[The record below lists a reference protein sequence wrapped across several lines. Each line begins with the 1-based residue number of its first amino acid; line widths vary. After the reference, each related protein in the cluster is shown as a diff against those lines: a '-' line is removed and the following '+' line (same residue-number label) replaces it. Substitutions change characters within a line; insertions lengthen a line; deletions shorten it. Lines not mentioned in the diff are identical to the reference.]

1 MQIKVIDSFFNETT
15 GTTIITVSTPYGVFK
30 GQALFNA
37 EAEKFPPSTYVGM
50 EIAESRA
57 CIAAYNEAIKRK
69 KEQLKGIKRLIFS
82 CDNNALVLRYANRIK
97 NSITTEINDL
107 LAEKED
113 YQKAIKIAIE
123 ARGIYTRSRLVSK
136 EERERYLKDISDGLK
151 ALGQNSS
158 KEEE

>member
-15 GTTIITVSTPYGVFK
+15 GTTLVTISTPYGVFK
-30 GQALFNA
+30 GQALFNKK
-37 EAEKFPPSTYVGM
+37 AEKFPPSNYVGT

-69 KEQLKGIKRLIFS
+69 KEQLKGIKRLIYS
-82 CDNNALVLRYANRIK
+82 CDNNALVLRYANRVK
-97 NSITTEINDL
+97 NSIIAEIDDL
-107 LAEKED
+107 LLDKEV
-113 YQKAIKIAIE
+113 YKKNIKTAIE

-158 KEEE
+158 KEKE

>member
-15 GTTIITVSTPYGVFK
+15 GTTMITISTPYGIFK

-69 KEQLKGIKRLIFS
+69 KAQLKGIKRLIYS
-82 CDNNALVLRYANRIK
+82 CDNNTLVLRYANRVK
-97 NSITTEINDL
+97 NSIITEIYGL
-107 LAEKED
+107 LLDKEV
-113 YQKAIKIAIE
+113 YKKNIKTAIE

-136 EERERYLKDISDGLK
+136 EERERYLKDISNGLK

-158 KEEE
+158 KEKE

>member
-1 MQIKVIDSFFNETT
+1 MQIKVIDSLFNETT
-15 GTTIITVSTPYGVFK
+15 GTTMITISTPYGVFI
-30 GQALFNA
+30 GRAFFNA
-37 EAEKFPPSTYVGM
+37 EAEKFPPSNYVGM

-69 KEQLKGIKRLIFS
+69 KEQLKGIKRLIYS
-82 CDNNALVLRYANRIK
+82 CDNNALVLRYANRVK
-97 NSITTEINDL
+97 NSIIAEIDDL
-107 LAEKED
+107 LLDKEV
-113 YQKAIKIAIE
+113 YKKNIKTAIE

-158 KEEE
+158 KEKE

>member
-1 MQIKVIDSFFNETT
+1 MQIKVIDSFFYEPSGITT
-15 GTTIITVSTPYGVFK
+15 VKVSTPYGVFK
-30 GQALFNA
+30 GQAFFNA
-37 EAEKFPPSTYVGM
+37 EVEKFPPSNYVGT

-97 NSITTEINDL
+97 NSITAEINDL
-107 LAEKED
+107 LAEKAD
-113 YQKAIKIAIE
+113 YQKAIRTAIE

-136 EERERYLKDISDGLK
+136 EERERYLKEISDGLK

>member
-15 GTTIITVSTPYGVFK
+15 GTTIITISTPYGVFK

-37 EAEKFPPSTYVGM
+37 EAEKFPPSSYVGM

-69 KEQLKGIKRLIFS
+69 KAQLKGVKRLIHS
-82 CDNNALVLRYANRIK
+82 CDNNALVLRYANRVK
-97 NSITTEINDL
+97 NSIIAEIDDL
-107 LAEKED
+107 LLDKEV
-113 YQKAIKIAIE
+113 YKKNIKTAIE

-136 EERERYLKDISDGLK
+136 EEREKYLKDISDGLK

-158 KEEE
+158 KEKE